1 MSKAQFIKPKFSK
14 VTKEPRAFLTEQE
27 QKGCASMAQA
37 IKLCKKKHP
46 DAKNGEIA
54 RYLGIRPQW
63 VHNVLNYVPKR
74 QEK

>member
-1 MSKAQFIKPKFSK
+1 MAKAQFITTQFSR
-14 VTKEPRAFLTEQE
+14 VTKEPREFLTEAE
-27 QKGCASMAQA
+27 QKSCTSMAQA

-63 VHNVLNYVPKR
+63 VHNVLNYKEKR
-74 QEK
+74 VK

>member
-1 MSKAQFIKPKFSK
+1 MAKAEHITRSFSK
-14 VTKEPRAFLTEQE
+14 NVAEPREFLTEQE
-27 QKGCASMAQA
+27 QKGCKSMAEA

-63 VHNVLNYVPKR
+63 VHNVLSYVPKR
-74 QEK
+74 K